1 AKQWWQEFLEIRPSH
16 QSKLV
21 KIFAQDENGVN
32 RPVCSYVRVLRAGRL
47 LESPRQAARFVCL
60 LAQQRA
66 PVVGGGVR
74 QEQWCSMMG
83 FLCRNK
89 GDCEDHA
96 PLLCSLLLGFGLD
109 AYVCLCMWAQKPKHS
124 IHLGHDQPSCFIFC
138 TRYLHRPID
147 PDAPHIVPQPKP
159 THPYRT
165 LGCVFNH
172 KMFLVNCQQSDAV
185 ELCVF
190 DFTDGSCWK
199 AMSEEAVR
207 SVCAPGSSSSLPTT
221 PPLCSPSVVPNE
233 ASRLKFLTEIVC
245 PRGDHVRLAVRVR
258 VFAYPESACAVWIM
272 FACKYRSVL

>member
-1 AKQWWQEFLEIRPSH
+1 
-16 QSKLV
+16 
-21 KIFAQDENGVN
+21 
-32 RPVCSYVRVLRAGRL
+32 
-47 LESPRQAARFVCL
+47 
-60 LAQQRA
+60 
-66 PVVGGGVR
+66 
-74 QEQWCSMMG
+74 MMG

-89 GDCEDHA
+89 GEEPA
-96 PLLCSLLLGFGLD
+96 TLLCSLLLGFGLD
-109 AYVCLCMWAQKPKHS
+109 AYVCVGTKAKN
-124 IHLGHDQPSCFIFC
+124 IHDLRYRWLHHKFDCTQPSCFIFC

-233 ASRLKFLTEIVC
+233 ASR
-245 PRGDHVRLAVRVR
+245 A
-258 VFAYPESACAVWIM
+258 
-272 FACKYRSVL
+272 

>member
-1 AKQWWQEFLEIRPSH
+1 MLMYVGTKAKTFYTPGSWLHHSPS
-16 QSKLV
+16 
-21 KIFAQDENGVN
+21 
-32 RPVCSYVRVLRAGRL
+32 
-47 LESPRQAARFVCL
+47 
-60 LAQQRA
+60 
-66 PVVGGGVR
+66 
-74 QEQWCSMMG
+74 
-83 FLCRNK
+83 
-89 GDCEDHA
+89 
-96 PLLCSLLLGFGLD
+96 SLT
-109 AYVCLCMWAQKPKHS
+109 AH
-124 IHLGHDQPSCFIFC
+124 
-138 TRYLHRPID
+138 RYLHRPID

-233 ASRLKFLTEIVC
+233 ASR
-245 PRGDHVRLAVRVR
+245 A
-258 VFAYPESACAVWIM
+258 
-272 FACKYRSVL
+272 